1 MDVNFAAGRSAP
13 HQPSPYPFQNVSQSK
28 PYDRMFK
35 IVLHSEDASYDNHT
49 SFTFRNVSIP
59 FDTIRGNCRLFVS
72 SFFTIADAFPS
83 FPYYINIEELSQ
95 LLSFDSQTGTSTK
108 TILTTI
114 GNQHES
120 SSPLYGVSLQDLSL
134 FVQRTL
140 TVTFKSAN
148 NGDDVDLV
156 AYKGPTGDAEHA
168 PMYPWTMTLGI
179 IQTE

>member
-28 PYDRMFK
+28 PFDRMYK

-49 SFTFRNVSIP
+49 TFTFRNVLIP
-59 FDTIRGNCRLFVS
+59 FETIKGNCRVFVS
-72 SFFTIADAFPS
+72 SFHFISTHEPS
-83 FPYYINIEELSQ
+83 YPYYINIEELSQ
-95 LLSFDSQTGTSTK
+95 PLSLDSQTGTTTK
-108 TILTTI
+108 TILTSYANI
-114 GNQHES
+114 YENGN
-120 SSPLYGVSLQDLSL
+120 PLYGISVQDLSL

-148 NGDDVDLV
+148 NSDDIDLI
-156 AYKGPTGDAEHA
+156 TGNANTT
-168 PMYPWTMTLGI
+168 MQPWTMTLEI